1 MLDFFFK
8 TKKYE
13 DKLDRL
19 YPQLGH
25 NKRCACCGA
34 SAEHI
39 HHIIPRANKLLRW
52 DVNNLLPL
60 CAKCHQRVHDRKERF
75 IISPVRRKY
84 LKEMKNK
91 DFKQYL
97 IEQGLTR
104 EDFYKLKEQQ
114 LNEAIK

>member
-60 CAKCHQRVHDRKERF
+60 CSKCHQRIHEHKQQL
-75 IISPVRRKY
+75 ILSPKRREY
-84 LKEMKNK
+84 LEYMKNVDFK
-91 DFKQYL
+91 DFL
-97 IEQGLTR
+97 LANNLTK
-104 EDFYKLKEQQ
+104 EDFYKLKEKE